1 LGPLEFRCVP
11 KFAGTT
17 AGSNGGGRSHFDGTW
32 AYAGFTNNWGGR
44 GSGFWIVSGGLII
57 GRRGL
62 RYRSRQS
69 GWGL

>member
-32 AYAGFTNNWGGR
+32 AYAGFTNNWGGEVL
-44 GSGFWIVSGGLII
+44 VSGL
-57 GRRGL
+57 
-62 RYRSRQS
+62 YRAV
-69 GWGL
+69 